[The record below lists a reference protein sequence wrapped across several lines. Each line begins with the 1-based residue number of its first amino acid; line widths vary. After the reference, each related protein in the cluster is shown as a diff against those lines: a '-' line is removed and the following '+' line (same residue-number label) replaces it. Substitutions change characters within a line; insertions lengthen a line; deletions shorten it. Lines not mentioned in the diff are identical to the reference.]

1 MRSWVR
7 APARPPL
14 YRKLCIESWFSVFFV
29 LFWWKIYF
37 WPLFRIY
44 TLSCFDC
51 QVTVF
56 FTSCYDWARTD
67 GKGIEEIFN
76 IYLLFRKFWELH
88 GILWYQSS
96 FPTFDGNRP
105 DAPDYAEITRLAAE
119 LNNPCAAVWEGYHAG
134 KRAGEGS
141 FIEISAPSV
150 VVRAVKR
157 AEDGKGIVVR
167 AYETE
172 GKRTECRLR
181 LFDTETTA
189 VFAPFEIKTLRFFGK
204 KAVEQDILELSLI
217 HISEPT
223 RPY

>member
-1 MRSWVR
+1 MLKDGAYSYRASAGEAAVLLARSSIYADHAGVR
-7 APARPPL
+7 EKRYDYEYL
-14 YRKLCIESWFSVFFV
+14 DMGEQTFFFV
-29 LFWWKIYF
+29 LH
-37 WPLFRIY
+37 P
-44 TLSCFDC
+44 
-51 QVTVF
+51 
-56 FTSCYDWARTD
+56 
-67 GKGIEEIFN
+67 
-76 IYLLFRKFWELH
+76 H
-88 GILWYQSS
+88 G
-96 FPTFDGNRP
+96 
-105 DAPDYAEITRLAAE
+105 APDYAEITRLAAE

-157 AEDGKGIVVR
+157 AEGGKGIVVR

-204 KAVEQDILELSLI
+204 KAVEQDILEEPLLDKKLGAAYNKNQPSLKRRKLQ
-217 HISEPT
+217 P
-223 RPY
+223 